1 MTRDE
6 PTHST
11 YPRGSGADT
20 GLSCPQCGSTSL
32 AANPSTGETVCEE
45 CGLVVEE
52 GRAELGPEWY
62 PAQEGRKRAD
72 VHSLKAPTMV
82 KGGGDVPAWITT
94 DTYIGNVNRGGGGG
108 RRRGRSRMSPA
119 SAAGVDVAR
128 LRRAHAWLH
137 AKEAA
142 QRALYNRMRSVAATL
157 RLPSATPAHAHQ
169 TYVDAAN
176 AGISF
181 RGRGRDTVAVATT
194 LAALRRLG
202 APQPHLREV
211 RPLVRNMRATLRL
224 YRRITEA
231 LSTRGGGNPNA
242 DTGADGN
249 GGGSS
254 SSIGGGGAGTRGG
267 NEGAPSAH
275 TEHAVPPLAARY
287 LPQMCTALG
296 LTPPECAEALKRLTE
311 AAVRGYTSGK
321 SPRALAA
328 AAAYIQALTADTR
341 RTEAKRGEMF
351 KAALRASGVTP
362 GTLRK
367 AIHILGG

>member
-1 MTRDE
+1 
-6 PTHST
+6 
-11 YPRGSGADT
+11 
-20 GLSCPQCGSTSL
+20 
-32 AANPSTGETVCEE
+32 
-45 CGLVVEE
+45 
-52 GRAELGPEWY
+52 
-62 PAQEGRKRAD
+62 
-72 VHSLKAPTMV
+72 
-82 KGGGDVPAWITT
+82 VPAWITT
-94 DTYIGNVNRGGGGG
+94 DTYIGNVNWGGGGG

-119 SAAGVDVAR
+119 STVGVDAAR
-128 LRRAHAWLH
+128 LRRAHTWLH

-157 RLPSATPAHAHQ
+157 RLPSTTPAHAHQ

-181 RGRGRDTVAVATT
+181 RGRGRDTVVVATT

-254 SSIGGGGAGTRGG
+254 SSIGGGSAGTLGGMKAPPPLTRNTQSRRWRHATSHRCAPPSGSHPPSARRPLNEAHGGRGEGVHLWEESPRTRGG
-267 NEGAPSAH
+267 SSIHPGPSGHTANRSEEGGDVQSGAPGLGGH
-275 TEHAVPPLAARY
+275 TRN
-287 LPQMCTALG
+287 PQEGHTH
-296 LTPPECAEALKRLTE
+296 
-311 AAVRGYTSGK
+311 
-321 SPRALAA
+321 
-328 AAAYIQALTADTR
+328 TR
-341 RTEAKRGEMF
+341 RVREAPHTPRRPAYKR
-351 KAALRASGVTP
+351 RRTGVMKK
-362 GTLRK
+362 G
-367 AIHILGG
+367 

>member
-1 MTRDE
+1 
-6 PTHST
+6 
-11 YPRGSGADT
+11 
-20 GLSCPQCGSTSL
+20 
-32 AANPSTGETVCEE
+32 
-45 CGLVVEE
+45 VE
-52 GRAELGPEWY
+52 
-62 PAQEGRKRAD
+62 
-72 VHSLKAPTMV
+72 
-82 KGGGDVPAWITT
+82 GGGDVPAWITT
-94 DTYIGNVNRGGGGG
+94 DTYIGNVNWGGGGG

-119 SAAGVDVAR
+119 STVGVDAAR
-128 LRRAHAWLH
+128 LRRAHTWLH

-157 RLPSATPAHAHQ
+157 RLPSTTPAHAHQ

-181 RGRGRDTVAVATT
+181 RGRGRDTVVVATT
-194 LAALRRLG
+194 LAALRRLD

-254 SSIGGGGAGTRGG
+254 SSIGGGSAGTRGG
-267 NEGAPSAH
+267 NEGTPSTH
-275 TEHAVPPLAARY
+275 TERAVQPLAARY

-296 LTPPECAEALKRLTE
+296 LTPPECEGGPEEAHG
-311 AAVRGYTSGK
+311 ARGEGVHLWEE
-321 SPRALAA
+321 SPRTRGGSS
-328 AAAYIQALTADTR
+328 IHPGPSGHTANRSEEGGDVQSGAPGLGGHTRNPQEGHTHTR
-341 RTEAKRGEMF
+341 RVREAPHTPRRPAYKR
-351 KAALRASGVTP
+351 RRTGVMKK
-362 GTLRK
+362 G
-367 AIHILGG
+367 